1 LGHSVIFSNHQPFRF
16 GLDELLVLVQRRS
29 TIGDRETETETEAA
43 AEMGSKPNEVLEPLE
58 WGKLYGGENGDNGNN
73 MDHNHHHGVSATQ
86 ELLVSMCFFAR
97 LAVIQPPCCLECVYR
112 ERLNEKCCPGWV
124 VWRKDATVLAHPD
137 TLGPNI
143 VMVPC
148 WMAQRLTAAAA
159 ANGNNTGGKTTT
171 TTSVGGWTWDA
182 ATKQFR
188 RTAGAEP

>member
-1 LGHSVIFSNHQPFRF
+1 
-16 GLDELLVLVQRRS
+16 
-29 TIGDRETETETEAA
+29 
-43 AEMGSKPNEVLEPLE
+43 MGSKPNEVLEPLE
-58 WGKLYGGENGDNGNN
+58 WGKLYGGENGDGN
-73 MDHNHHHGVSATQ
+73 HNHHHGVSAMQ

-97 LAVIQPPCCLECVYR
+97 LAVIQPPCCLECVYH

-137 TLGPNI
+137 TLGNNI

-148 WMAQRLTAAAA
+148 WMAQRLTMAAADA
-159 ANGNNTGGKTTT
+159 TSNNSSGKTTT